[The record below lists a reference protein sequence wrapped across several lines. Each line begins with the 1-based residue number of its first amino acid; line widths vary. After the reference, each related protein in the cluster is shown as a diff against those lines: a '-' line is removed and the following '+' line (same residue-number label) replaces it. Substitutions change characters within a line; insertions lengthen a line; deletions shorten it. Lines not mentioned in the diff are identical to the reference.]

1 MVRPSPV
8 HAVVCD
14 CYNKAGGRVAQL
26 ARAFALHA
34 SGRGFESHPAHCMG
48 PRRARGPTMSLIFD
62 AVYLVLA
69 AVSAPWWLRRR
80 RVGWRERCGQ
90 GGRLTIDPARRRV
103 MLHAVS
109 VGEVNLIRRLVDL
122 LRSEFDVVVS
132 VTTDTGIARARE
144 LFSTTPGVTVVRY
157 PLDASWM
164 VRRFLGRVRPDAVGL
179 VELEVWPNFVRACR
193 KRGIPVVVLNG
204 RLSDRSFRRY
214 RLARPVLGGFFRSL
228 AACAVQDEIYRERFV
243 AAGVPADRC
252 RVLGSMKWD
261 AAGEPDG
268 ALEEAAAALARD
280 LGVDITKPLIVAG
293 STEPIEHAL
302 LHAAT
307 PAGAQLL
314 CAPRR
319 PEWFDAAATD
329 LPGCVRRSVGRSA
342 DAPSAD
348 RFLLDTIGELR
359 AAYALADVVVVGRSF
374 GELFG
379 SDPMEPASLGKP
391 VVIGPRFT
399 DFASA
404 VEALERAGAIVR
416 ADKDTLAAI
425 LRGLVESR
433 ARRDE
438 IGALARA
445 CVAANRGASDR
456 HAELLATITRDAPGK
471 PGASAE

>member
-1 MVRPSPV
+1 
-8 HAVVCD
+8 
-14 CYNKAGGRVAQL
+14 
-26 ARAFALHA
+26 
-34 SGRGFESHPAHCMG
+34 
-48 PRRARGPTMSLIFD
+48 MSLIFD

-69 AVSAPWWLRRR
+69 TVSAPWWLRRR
-80 RVGWRERCGQ
+80 RQGWRERFGH
-90 GGRLTIDPARRRV
+90 GDRLADDPARKRV
-103 MLHAVS
+103 LLHAVS
-109 VGEVNLIRRLVDL
+109 VGEINLIRRLVDL
-122 LRSEFDVVVS
+122 LRGEFDVVVS
-132 VTTDTGIARARE
+132 VTTDTGVARARE
-144 LFSTTPGVTVVRY
+144 LFAMSPGVTVVRY

-164 VRRFLGRVRPDAVGL
+164 VRRFLDRVRPDAVGL
-179 VELEVWPNFVRACR
+179 VELELWPNFIRACR

-204 RLSDRSFRRY
+204 RLSDRSFSRY

-228 AACAVQDEIYRERFV
+228 AACAVQDEVYCERFV

-261 AAGEPDG
+261 AAGEADG

-280 LGVDITKPLIVAG
+280 LGVDLTKPLIVAG

-319 PEWFDAAATD
+319 PEWFDAAAAD

-342 DAPSAD
+342 AAPGVD

-391 VVIGPRFT
+391 VVIGPRFA
-399 DFASA
+399 DFAAA
-404 VEALERAGAIVR
+404 VEGLERAGAIVR
-416 ADKDTLAAI
+416 AERESLAAV
-425 LRGLVESR
+425 LRGLIEVR
-433 ARRDE
+433 AQRDS
-438 IGALARA
+438 IGARARA

-456 HAELLATITRDAPGK
+456 HAELLAKITRDAPGEPGKSGK
-471 PGASAE
+471 PGASAG